1 LIGILGGTFDPI
13 HNGHL
18 ITARAVL
25 EKRDLEKI
33 ILIPCSISPHK
44 QDAITA
50 SNYDRLNMARAAI
63 CNSSI
68 FEVSDFELMKGGV
81 SYTIDTIKYILK
93 EHNEV
98 ELIIGYDNLPKF
110 DTWKNYK
117 RILELVDLVV
127 MKRTNENVDVKNK
140 EVLKKAIIVDTP
152 NIEISSSDIRQRVKN
167 KLPIDN
173 LVPEAVKKYIIENS
187 IYSDKN

>member
-1 LIGILGGTFDPI
+1 MIGILGGTFDPI

-44 QDAITA
+44 QDVITA
-50 SNYDRLNMARAAI
+50 SNYDRLNMVKAAI
-63 CNSSI
+63 GDSKI
-68 FEVSDFELMKGGV
+68 FEVSDFELMRGGV
-81 SYTIDTIKYILK
+81 SYSIDTIKHILK
-93 EHNEV
+93 DHNDT

-110 DTWKNYK
+110 DTWKNYRK
-117 RILELVDLVV
+117 ILELVNLVV
-127 MKRTNENVDVKNK
+127 MKRSNEDLEVKNK
-140 EVLKKAIIVDTP
+140 EVLKKAIIVNTP
-152 NIEISSSDIRQRVKN
+152 NIEISSSDIRQRIKDN
-167 KLPIDN
+167 LSIDN

-187 IYSDKN
+187 IYSYKV